1 MGGQRPLFVDI
12 GSGLFQNSPLPRYFL
27 VSKLFSVAILLSQ
40 TKKSCWRTPLNRPSA
55 VQGSGESI
63 PVFHRRVSPGNSKLT
78 ESLCSGCNA
87 FVAASV
93 NPKLLDLVERSHTCS
108 GSRKN

>member
-1 MGGQRPLFVDI
+1 MAGQCPLFVDI
-12 GSGLFQNSPLPRYFL
+12 FCFQSLFCGNIVVANQE
-27 VSKLFSVAILLSQ
+27 KLLENL
-40 TKKSCWRTPLNRPSA
+40 LNRPSA
-55 VQGSGESI
+55 VQGSGEAI

-108 GSRKN
+108 GSRKNGDKAG